1 MSRSSELLWQDFQH
15 RQLFELIDDIK
26 TASIGS
32 DVFDRLNQYA
42 DTHFLLEEEYMASL
56 GYPNMSDH
64 IKAHNKF
71 RDELTLLAK
80 DKNNMDRNELPLL
93 SQFLEE
99 WLTRHIF
106 GVDKELEDY
115 ILKSDQK

>member
-1 MSRSSELLWQDFQH
+1 VNKSSELLWQDFQH
-15 RQLFELIDDIK
+15 RQLFALIDDIK
-26 TASIGS
+26 TARIGS
-32 DVFDRLNQYA
+32 EVFDRLNQYA
-42 DTHFLLEEEYMASL
+42 DTHFLLEEEYMESL
-56 GYPNMSDH
+56 GYPKITQH

-71 RDELTLLAK
+71 RVELSLLAK
-80 DKNNMDRNELPLL
+80 DKHNMTRNEFPMLA
-93 SQFLEE
+93 QFLEE